1 VAKEVDL
8 IIQVPRGSSIDE
20 NLRKEPPAGLA
31 DRRILVEHLPVGADG
46 TLEPPPAGDI
56 VLTVPSPEALRRE
69 PEQVERAI
77 LAEGNEGGPLVVLVD
92 GAEYLRDDELE
103 AVVVAAAQTGRVV
116 ILRILE
122 GV

>member
-1 VAKEVDL
+1 MAKEVDL

-20 NLRKEPPAGLA
+20 NLHKEPPAGLA
-31 DRRILVEHLPVGADG
+31 DRRILVEHLPAGADG
-46 TLEPPPAGDI
+46 KLEPSPAGDI

-69 PEQVERAI
+69 PEEVERAI
-77 LAEGNEGGPLVVLVD
+77 LAEGSEGGPLVVLVD

-103 AVVVAAAQTGRVV
+103 AVVVAAAQTERMV